1 MVFRLDHGGFKRQD
15 TTLIPGYD
23 KRGNLVRLFSFW
35 TTCLRFLSGRR
46 MAVAASHSALATL
59 VFKSGP
65 NPRKVAVDHACLKP
79 PIFQPL
85 FNKSEVWAVSLF
97 YFHRV

>member
-1 MVFRLDHGGFKRQD
+1 
-15 TTLIPGYD
+15 
-23 KRGNLVRLFSFW
+23 
-35 TTCLRFLSGRR
+35 

-97 YFHRV
+97 YFHRVFYEVTLVLVLRFIKAPSVP